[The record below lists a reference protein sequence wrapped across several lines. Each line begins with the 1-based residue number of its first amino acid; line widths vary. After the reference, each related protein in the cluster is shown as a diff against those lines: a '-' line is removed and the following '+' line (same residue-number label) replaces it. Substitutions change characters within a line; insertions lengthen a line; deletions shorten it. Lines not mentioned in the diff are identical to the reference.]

1 MLSELQNLVP
11 TKKEK
16 QLQVFINQLTNELYN
31 NEKIEVDSKKLLELL
46 SYLTSNE
53 NISKQME
60 SAVEDIHRRTIDI
73 LNKKQTEKFKDYIKY
88 LEENSIPKQKI
99 KDLLKEIEE
108 EYNKVQ
114 EQFDCI
120 WNKKSKNN
128 YDRYKLQELSAM
140 QQELGFIL
148 GKLEQLL
155 EDK

>member
-1 MLSELQNLVP
+1 MLNELQNLVP

-53 NISKQME
+53 NISKQIE

-88 LEENSIPKQKI
+88 LEENSIPKQKMKELFDRLHI
-99 KDLLKEIEE
+99 SDIEPWSFYQVSGDILFDLKE
-108 EYNKVQ
+108 
-114 EQFDCI
+114 
-120 WNKKSKNN
+120 
-128 YDRYKLQELSAM
+128 
-140 QQELGFIL
+140 
-148 GKLEQLL
+148 LL

>member
-1 MLSELQNLVP
+1 MLNELQNLVL

-60 SAVEDIHRRTIDI
+60 SAVEDIHRRTTDI

-88 LEENSIPKQKI
+88 LEENSIPKQKV
-99 KDLLKEIEE
+99 KDVLQNNRNELFSTTYIDDKQYKPYTMQINRINKIENE
-108 EYNKVQ
+108 
-114 EQFDCI
+114 
-120 WNKKSKNN
+120 
-128 YDRYKLQELSAM
+128 
-140 QQELGFIL
+140 
-148 GKLEQLL
+148 LL

>member
-1 MLSELQNLVP
+1 MLNELQNLAL

-60 SAVEDIHRRTIDI
+60 SAVEDIHRRTTDI

-88 LEENSIPKQKI
+88 LEENSIPKQKV
-99 KDLLKEIEE
+99 KDVLQNNRNELFSTTYIDDKQYKPYTMQIDRINKIENE
-108 EYNKVQ
+108 
-114 EQFDCI
+114 
-120 WNKKSKNN
+120 
-128 YDRYKLQELSAM
+128 
-140 QQELGFIL
+140 
-148 GKLEQLL
+148 LL